1 MPQPPTAVFV
11 TNYDMTLGAIM
22 AAHERGVTLPDE
34 MDFIGYD
41 NVDLCSIVSPKLE
54 IVAQP
59 MNEMGLRAAELLLA
73 RLGGAASPAKLL
85 RLKAKLSNL

>member
-1 MPQPPTAVFV
+1 MPQPPTAVVV

-22 AAHERGVTLPDE
+22 AAHERGGTLPDE

-54 IVAQP
+54 IVEQP
-59 MNEMGLRAAELLLA
+59 MNEMGLRAAGLLLA
-73 RLGGAASPAKLL
+73 RLGGDASPAKLL

>member
-1 MPQPPTAVFV
+1 MFL
-11 TNYDMTLGAIM
+11 TNYYMTIGALM
-22 AAHERGVTLPDE
+22 AAHERGVRLPEDL
-34 MDFIGYD
+34 DFIGYD

-54 IVAQP
+54 IVEQP

-73 RLGGAASPAKLL
+73 RLGGDASPAKLL